1 MMSASDKKT
10 NFMDAIEL
18 PKKLQLRLV
27 YPEIPVSQGPEGY
40 MGFAGL
46 ILEVN
51 DGKTTILCSKLS

>member
-40 MGFAGL
+40 WGL
-46 ILEVN
+46 L
-51 DGKTTILCSKLS
+51 D